1 MRKYKPVK
9 TKSSRE
15 ARMGRAVRL
24 RGAGMSLR
32 QIAAEQEVSYE
43 TVRRD
48 LAEWD
53 RRNAEAAKVSQ
64 LPVTKVPPA
73 GGDLVTPECDSE
85 AAPVIPLRRLA

>member
-1 MRKYKPVK
+1 MK
-9 TKSSRE
+9 
-15 ARMGRAVRL
+15 RAVRL
-24 RGAGMSLR
+24 RSEGKSLR
-32 QIAAEQEVSYE
+32 EIAAEQEVSYE

-64 LPVTKVPPA
+64 LPVTKMPQ
-73 GGDLVTPECDSE
+73 GGNGMTAECDSN